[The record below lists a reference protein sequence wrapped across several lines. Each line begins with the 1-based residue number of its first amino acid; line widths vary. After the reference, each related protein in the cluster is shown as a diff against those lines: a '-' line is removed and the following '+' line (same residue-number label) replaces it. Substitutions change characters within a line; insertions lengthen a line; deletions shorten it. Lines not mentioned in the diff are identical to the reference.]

1 MPPSY
6 KKACITTTTYLD
18 DDDHISDDDHHHRHH
33 GNHRHHINDRPNA
46 CVHLDSCLHHAC
58 VSCTCARL
66 LPSPY
71 SAVHE
76 VLVPAAVLQIHP
88 ARTATAL
95 SLPFVTWL
103 LVRRGGPHRGAFAVS
118 WLFAPTFPLGGR
130 ARSRAGRKVGVLAG
144 LRLQFLGFGSY
155 WG

>member
-118 WLFAPTFPLGGR
+118 WLFAPTFPLGGQGEVKGRTKGRR
-130 ARSRAGRKVGVLAG
+130 ACG
-144 LRLQFLGFGSY
+144 LEVAVLGFDI
-155 WG
+155 